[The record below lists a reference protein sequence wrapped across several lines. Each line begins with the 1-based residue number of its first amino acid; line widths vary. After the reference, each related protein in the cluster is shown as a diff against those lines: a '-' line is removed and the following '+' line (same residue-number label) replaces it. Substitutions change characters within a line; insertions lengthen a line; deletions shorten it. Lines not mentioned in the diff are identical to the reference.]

1 MPVHLFGCGLRLV
14 NMFNLCCP
22 RRRRPGTSEVV
33 WQVVD
38 LVRESFDGRSP
49 SEMEMEMER
58 RGRRDGGCAGEGK
71 TGGLGGDYIK

>member
-1 MPVHLFGCGLRLV
+1 
-14 NMFNLCCP
+14 MFNLCCP

-58 RGRRDGGCAGEGK
+58 RGRRDGGCTGEGK
-71 TGGLGGDYIK
+71 TGGFNGGRGGRLYQMTDRGG